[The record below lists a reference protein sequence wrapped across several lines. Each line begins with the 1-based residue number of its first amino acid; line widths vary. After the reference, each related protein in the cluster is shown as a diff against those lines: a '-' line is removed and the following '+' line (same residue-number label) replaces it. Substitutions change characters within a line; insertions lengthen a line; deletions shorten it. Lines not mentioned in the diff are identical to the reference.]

1 MRQQSRL
8 AVVAISF
15 LASACAFS
23 DHFDNRVGRYD
34 IAAEQARDAMILT
47 NIIRA
52 SHAEPLSFVQL
63 GQVTGSNTSS
73 AQMGLPS
80 LFLGPFSP
88 VAATA
93 ALQKQVVFGASA
105 AGGSGYVGNSA
116 STSGSTNFG
125 VTPQETQG
133 FYDGL
138 LREVSPYYL
147 DFFRQQ
153 GLSRELLFYLFTD
166 TVIENGQEIPN
177 DPSDPAELTKFKR
190 VLGYAMEYGLWAEPV
205 PPEPSKKA
213 APRMVVELVG
223 ASSSANPNN
232 PGAGAP
238 NSSKDRV
245 NSDYR
250 LCFNKTFGSK
260 SVHDWDTVKPI
271 CGSKEKSGDPRT
283 VTFKGME
290 ERVIPR
296 SPFAMFQFLGKV
308 VAGGEDAEI
317 ELKSKEAV
325 GHGPLQDSDLF
336 SLQTGSSGPC
346 FLSVDYEGESYCV
359 PLKGAVNTKRIL
371 SLLTQLIALNT
382 TISEIP
388 VTPTVQILP

>member
-1 MRQQSRL
+1 MRRQSRL
-8 AVVAISF
+8 AAVAISF

-190 VLGYAMEYGLWAEPV
+190 VPGLRHGVWA
-205 PPEPSKKA
+205 
-213 APRMVVELVG
+213 VG
-223 ASSSANPNN
+223 RAGS
-232 PGAGAP
+232 AGAFQESGAADGGRTGRRIVERESQQPGRRRP